1 MRLLIIF
8 IRFSRFI
15 FYTALGLGAL
25 SLILL
30 SIIIF
35 SAAKD
40 LPKVPKPLSRIIE
53 TPKTEIYAATG
64 ERLITIG
71 GREPVPLSRV
81 SPDFINAV
89 LAVED
94 HMFWEHRGINKLR
107 TLKALYITLT
117 HRGKRVEGAST
128 ITQQLAKNLFF
139 SFERRYL
146 RKFKELLVA
155 FQIEYSCTKE
165 EILHAYINQISFGA
179 GAQGVEKAAQVF
191 FGKSAADL
199 TLGEAALLAGLP
211 KSPTNYNPY
220 RHYDK
225 ALKRRE
231 VVIARMKEA
240 GYITEDEEE
249 EVLKTRPALY
259 SEHADGRTGSYF
271 LDALIGQLIEQYGVD
286 VVFHGGIKVTA
297 TVDSN
302 LQYAGDQALKNG
314 LAHLDNLMGLKPD
327 SEPRPQGALVAIDPA
342 SGAVKAMIGGRD
354 YYNSEYNRAINSRR
368 QPGSGFKPFLYY
380 AAFERLNFNG
390 ATVLVDSPIS
400 IPVIGSTT
408 WQPRNFEKSYR
419 GRILLK
425 QALTD
430 SVNTIAARLV
440 EKTGPKAVIDTA
452 KLCGIKSTLEDVYSV
467 ALGTSVV
474 TPFEMASAYSTF
486 ASGGVRHEPFMI
498 WRVEDAFGRV
508 IYEHLVRGRKVLDPE
523 ITYQVVDMMKSVID
537 RGSGRTIREMGF
549 TRPAAGKTGT
559 TDSYNDAWFTGF
571 TPTLC
576 TTVWTGF
583 DRKRTLKIANQQGIT
598 GGKVPATIWA
608 EFMNEA
614 MKNEPLRDFSIPDG
628 IHFENADLLSGCKVN
643 KVLEQDKNRTSVSNK
658 SITIPLKK
666 DQNLY
671 DTP

>member
-1 MRLLIIF
+1 MRFLIFF

-40 LPKVPKPLSRIIE
+40 LPKVPEPLSKIIE
-53 TPKTEIYAATG
+53 TPKTEIYASTG

-71 GREPVPLSRV
+71 GKEPVPLSRV

-107 TLKALYITLT
+107 TLKALYVTLT
-117 HRGKRVEGAST
+117 RKGKRVEGAST

-139 SFERRYL
+139 SFERTYL

-191 FGKSAADL
+191 FGKSAVDL
-199 TLGEAALLAGLP
+199 TLGESTLLAGLP

-225 ALKRRE
+225 AIKRRE

-249 EVLKTRPALY
+249 AVLKTRPALY

-302 LQYAGDQALKNG
+302 LQYAGEQALKNG
-314 LAHLDNLMGLKPD
+314 LTNLDNLMGLKPD
-327 SEPRPQGALVAIDPA
+327 SEPRPQGALLAIDPA

-380 AAFERLNFNG
+380 AAFEKLNFNG

-419 GRILLK
+419 GRVLLK

-508 IYEHLVRGRKVLDPE
+508 IYEHLLRGRKVLDPE

-576 TTVWTGF
+576 AAVWTGF
-583 DRKRTLKIANQQGIT
+583 DRKRTLKVANQPGIT

-614 MKNEPLRDFSIPDG
+614 TKNEPLRDFSIPDG

-643 KVLEQDKNRTSVSNK
+643 KVLDQNNNRTSVSNK

-666 DQNLY
+666 DQNLCE
-671 DTP
+671 TP